1 MKQLLLLLFAL
12 TATPALADDFG
23 LWTSAEVQKDL
34 TKTFSIDGGFG
45 FRAEDKLRQAS
56 RWDFS
61 LGMTYKPVK
70 FLSMSA
76 GYTFIHDYTPTEA
89 EEKYDDED
97 PTDFNGYN
105 IDHAYWR
112 NKHRAVFSITGK
124 VDCGRF
130 TFSLRE
136 RYQYTHSMKD
146 KTLRDRYRGLLPE
159 TMDPSAYTGDL
170 LYEYNGQYFTR
181 FTTEEQTKKVK
192 DRHYLRSRVQVE
204 YNIRHCKWTPYASYE
219 FSNDLSDK
227 LNLDKMRLMVGAE
240 WKITKQH
247 RLDLAY
253 VYDNGQDDDTNS
265 DIHAI
270 SVGYKFKF

>member
-34 TKTFSIDGGFG
+34 SKKFSLDGGIG

-61 LGMTYKPVK
+61 LGATYKPVR
-70 FLSMSA
+70 FLSISA
-76 GYTFIHDYTPTEA
+76 GYSFIHDYSPTEVDVNYNS
-89 EEKYDDED
+89 EGERK
-97 PTDFNGYN
+97 GYN
-105 IDHAYWR
+105 VDHAYWR
-112 NKHRAVFSITGK
+112 NKHRAVFNITGK
-124 VDCGRF
+124 VDWGRF

-136 RYQYTHSMKD
+136 RYQYTHYMEAD
-146 KTLRDRYRGLLPE
+146 TYRDRYRSSLPE
-159 TMDPSAYTGDL
+159 NQDISTWTGNPLFLAPDG
-170 LYEYNGQYFTR
+170 LYYVLGETAAR
-181 FTTEEQTKKVK
+181 TKKAK

-204 YNIRHCKWTPYASYE
+204 YNIRHCPWTPYASYE
-219 FSNDLSDK
+219 LSNNLSEQ
-227 LNLDKMRLMVGAE
+227 LHLDKMRLTVGAE

>member
-1 MKQLLLLLFAL
+1 MKQLLLLLFAM
-12 TATPALADDFG
+12 TAAPALADDFG
-23 LWTSAEVQKDL
+23 VWTSAEVQKDIS
-34 TKTFSIDGGFG
+34 KQFSIDGGFG

-61 LGMTYKPVK
+61 LGLTYKPVK

-76 GYTFIHDYTPTEA
+76 GYTFIHDYSPTEA
-89 EEKYDDED
+89 EVNYNEENER
-97 PTDFNGYN
+97 NGYN
-105 IDHAYWR
+105 VDHAFWR

-136 RYQYTHSMKD
+136 RYQYTHSVED
-146 KTLRDRYRGLLPE
+146 ETLRDRYRTQLPE
-159 TMDPSAYTGDL
+159 SMDPSAYTGDR
-170 LYEYNGQYFTR
+170 YEYNGQYFTR
-181 FTTEEQTKKVK
+181 FTTEPQRKKAK

-204 YNIRHCKWTPYASYE
+204 YNIRHCPWTPYASYE
-219 FSNDLSDK
+219 FSNNLSDK
-227 LNLDKMRLMVGAE
+227 LHLDKMRLTIGAE

-253 VYDNGQDDDTNS
+253 VYDNGHDDDTNS

-270 SVGYKFKF
+270 SIGYKFKF